1 MGLTIRE
8 ICDAGDYGRGEA
20 VANYH
25 YTVYF
30 QPLPEGGYQA
40 VFPSI
45 PEIVTYG
52 ASLEEARRMAAEAL
66 RCHLEGLLKDGE
78 KIPVESTLLGE
89 PIKETLDISL

>member
-1 MGLTIRE
+1 MVE
-8 ICDAGDYGRGEA
+8 
-20 VANYH
+20 YH

-40 VFPSI
+40 TSPSI
-45 PEIVTYG
+45 SEIVTYG

-78 KIPVESTLLGE
+78 KIPIESTPLGD

>member
-8 ICDAGDYGRGEA
+8 SCDAGDYGRGEA

>member
-1 MGLTIRE
+1 
-8 ICDAGDYGRGEA
+8 
-20 VANYH
+20 VADYH

-45 PEIVTYG
+45 PEVVTYG
-52 ASLEEARRMAAEAL
+52 TSLEEARRMAAEAL

-78 KIPVESTLLGE
+78 KIPIENTPLGE